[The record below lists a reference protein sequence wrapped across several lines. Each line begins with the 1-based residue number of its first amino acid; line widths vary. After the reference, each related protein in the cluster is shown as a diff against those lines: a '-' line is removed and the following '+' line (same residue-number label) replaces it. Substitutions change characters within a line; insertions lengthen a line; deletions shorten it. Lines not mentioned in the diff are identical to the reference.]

1 MVEIVYSEGSVGP
14 GEAGYPR
21 ASEGKRAVNQDR
33 EREKG
38 ASMPSGDIAGSGW
51 DAERITLGRH
61 FLRDMEAL
69 WGEILKLAAIVEVS
83 ISTSVQALSDGRPD
97 LAAQVAGEE
106 YAIDSWQ
113 VRIERDCLRVLALHQ
128 PVASDLRRVAAVLK
142 INSDLERMGDLA
154 AHIAKRA
161 RKLAGKAL
169 PAPIQE
175 PMETLAREMLIQ
187 VRDGLDALTKGD
199 AGLARA
205 VIAGDRQID
214 RHRRAVLKQLKRAI
228 RQDPEG
234 VNTWLRLINTARNLE
249 RIADHA
255 TNIAE
260 AVIYLKEGVITRRK
274 IGDRRLV
281 EPA

>member
-1 MVEIVYSEGSVGP
+1 
-14 GEAGYPR
+14 
-21 ASEGKRAVNQDR
+21 
-33 EREKG
+33 
-38 ASMPSGDIAGSGW
+38 MPSGDITGRGW
-51 DAERITLGRH
+51 DAERVTLGRH

-69 WGEILKLAAIVEVS
+69 WAEILKLAAIVEAS
-83 ISTSVQALSDGRPD
+83 INTSVQALSDGRPD
-97 LAAQVAGEE
+97 LAAQVTGEE
-106 YAIDSWQ
+106 YTIDTWQ

-161 RKLAGKAL
+161 RKLAGKPLL
-169 PAPIQE
+169 PAIQQ

-187 VRDGLDALTKGD
+187 VRDGLDALVKGD
-199 AGLARA
+199 ASLARA

-214 RHRRAVLKQLKRAI
+214 RHRRVVLKELKRAI
-228 RQDPEG
+228 RQDPDG

-249 RIADHA
+249 RIADHS

-260 AVIYLKEGVITRRK
+260 AVIYLKEGVITRRN